1 MTERSEAS
9 RDPADD
15 LSGSSGSSGP
25 SGPSG
30 MPGTGRGE
38 GCPGCS
44 GPHSP
49 TCPARPDGSAAALG
63 DYRAAFHAARLPL
76 AVLNRDGL
84 VLAANPA
91 FGDLVG
97 TEPDE
102 LVAATAADLTDLGAD
117 PRIWSAYREVL
128 CGRSDRLRCTR
139 RLQLPD
145 GHSMWAEV
153 TVEPLAPGAGLAPGG
168 ALNAG
173 GTPNDARGTLNG
185 SGTRTAGGELPAA
198 TDLSVPADLPV
209 PADMSVPTDLPGSSD
224 LPMDG
229 DLPAMDGVPPA
240 GGGVRAGA
248 GQRAEEDHVL
258 LSVADISDRHDL
270 LARLRHLQMH
280 DPVTRLPNR
289 ALFFER
295 LAGALESAAFEQ
307 GGTGRIG
314 LCYLDLDGFKAV
326 NDTLGHRVGDR
337 LLSAVA
343 QRLRHC
349 VEELSEDRLPA
360 PPDGPTASTASTTS
374 DASAMSDAS
383 TAMPDAST
391 ASDAS
396 TAFAAPVQMTDD
408 DTGHLDGSG
417 HLVARLGGDEFALL
431 VEDST
436 GTEQLAA
443 LAQRVLDALQRPF
456 DLAGQRLSVSAS
468 IGVVERAATGT
479 TATGLM
485 QAADTTLY
493 WAKEDGKARWTLFDP
508 ERNAHRM
515 TRQALSSTL
524 RPAVERGE
532 FTLEY
537 QPLVGLG
544 DGRAQGVEALVRWR
558 HPQFGTLS
566 PNRFIGLAEEN
577 GAIVEL
583 GRWVLERACRQARA
597 WQLERPGAQP
607 LFVSVNVA
615 VRQVWDSDLVADVA
629 HILAETGLPPR
640 LLQLELTESAVMGSA
655 GRPLQALQALS
666 DMGVRIAI
674 DDFGTGY
681 SNLAYLSRLPVSVL
695 KLDGSFVRGFR
706 AQEHPNPADETIVEA
721 LVALAHRLGLT
732 VTAECVESAE
742 QAERLRRIG
751 CDTGQGWLYSR
762 PVAPD
767 RVSALISA
775 GRRTGS

>member
-1 MTERSEAS
+1 MRERAVSGHPDSPGRTPGATLPSVTERN
-9 RDPADD
+9 
-15 LSGSSGSSGP
+15 
-25 SGPSG
+25 
-30 MPGTGRGE
+30 GT
-38 GCPGCS
+38 
-44 GPHSP
+44 
-49 TCPARPDGSAAALG
+49 TKGSAEARHAPAGRCDDTAASLG
-63 DYRAAFHAARLPL
+63 DYRATFYAARLAM

-91 FGDLVG
+91 FGELVG
-97 TEPDE
+97 ADPAE

-117 PRIWSAYREVL
+117 PRVWTAYREVL

-139 RLQLPD
+139 RLKHPE
-145 GHSMWAEV
+145 GHSIWVEV
-153 TVEPLAPGAGLAPGG
+153 TVEPL
-168 ALNAG
+168 
-173 GTPNDARGTLNG
+173 TPEPL
-185 SGTRTAGGELPAA
+185 SG
-198 TDLSVPADLPV
+198 
-209 PADMSVPTDLPGSSD
+209 
-224 LPMDG
+224 
-229 DLPAMDGVPPA
+229 
-240 GGGVRAGA
+240 
-248 GQRAEEDHVL
+248 EERML

-295 LAGALESAAFEQ
+295 LSTALETASFEPS
-307 GGTGRIG
+307 GTGRIG

-343 QRLRHC
+343 QRLTRC
-349 VEELSEDRLPA
+349 AESAADR
-360 PPDGPTASTASTTS
+360 GP
-374 DASAMSDAS
+374 
-383 TAMPDAST
+383 
-391 ASDAS
+391 
-396 TAFAAPVQMTDD
+396 
-408 DTGHLDGSG
+408 GHAG

-436 GTEQLAA
+436 GTDQLAE
-443 LAQRVLDALQRPF
+443 LAQSVLDALQRPF

-524 RPAVERGE
+524 RPAVDRGE

-566 PNRFIGLAEEN
+566 PNRFIALAEEN

-583 GRWVLERACRQARA
+583 GRWVLERACYQARA
-597 WQLERPGAQP
+597 WQLAHPGQP

-629 HILAETGLPPR
+629 GILAETGLPPR

-706 AQEHPNPADETIVEA
+706 SQEHPNPADEMIVEA

-742 QAERLRRIG
+742 QADRLRRIG

-762 PVAPD
+762 PVAPE
-767 RVSALISA
+767 RVEALLDA
-775 GRRTGS
+775 GRHTGA

>member
-1 MTERSEAS
+1 MTERNGTTKESAETRHTPSSHCDDGAAS
-9 RDPADD
+9 
-15 LSGSSGSSGP
+15 
-25 SGPSG
+25 
-30 MPGTGRGE
+30 
-38 GCPGCS
+38 
-44 GPHSP
+44 
-49 TCPARPDGSAAALG
+49 LG
-63 DYRAAFHAARLPL
+63 DYRAAFHAGRLAM

-91 FGDLVG
+91 FGELIG
-97 TEPDE
+97 TDPDE

-117 PRIWSAYREVL
+117 PRVWTAYREVL

-139 RLQLPD
+139 RLKHPE
-145 GHSMWAEV
+145 GHSVWVEV
-153 TVEPLAPGAGLAPGG
+153 TVEPL
-168 ALNAG
+168 
-173 GTPNDARGTLNG
+173 TPEPL
-185 SGTRTAGGELPAA
+185 SG
-198 TDLSVPADLPV
+198 
-209 PADMSVPTDLPGSSD
+209 
-224 LPMDG
+224 
-229 DLPAMDGVPPA
+229 
-240 GGGVRAGA
+240 
-248 GQRAEEDHVL
+248 EERML

-295 LAGALESAAFEQ
+295 LSTALETAAFEPS
-307 GGTGRIG
+307 GTGRIG

-343 QRLRHC
+343 QRLTRC
-349 VEELSEDRLPA
+349 AESAADRGA
-360 PPDGPTASTASTTS
+360 GR
-374 DASAMSDAS
+374 
-383 TAMPDAST
+383 
-391 ASDAS
+391 
-396 TAFAAPVQMTDD
+396 
-408 DTGHLDGSG
+408 GG

-436 GTEQLAA
+436 GTEQLAE
-443 LAQRVLDALQRPF
+443 LAQCVLDALQRPF

-524 RPAVERGE
+524 RPAVDRGE

-566 PNRFIGLAEEN
+566 PNRFIALAEEN

-583 GRWVLERACRQARA
+583 GRWVLERACYQARA
-597 WQLERPGAQP
+597 WQLAHPGDEP

-629 HILAETGLPPR
+629 GILAETGLPPR

-706 AQEHPNPADETIVEA
+706 SQEHPNPADEMIVEA

-767 RVSALISA
+767 RVEALLDA
-775 GRRTGS
+775 GRRTDG

>member
-1 MTERSEAS
+1 MSGHPDSPGRTPGATLPSVTEREDTTKESTEA
-9 RDPADD
+9 RPA
-15 LSGSSGSSGP
+15 P
-25 SGPSG
+25 SGPG
-30 MPGTGRGE
+30 DDT
-38 GCPGCS
+38 
-44 GPHSP
+44 
-49 TCPARPDGSAAALG
+49 AASLG
-63 DYRAAFHAARLPL
+63 DYRATFYAARVAM

-91 FGDLVG
+91 FGELVG
-97 TEPDE
+97 TDPAE

-117 PRIWSAYREVL
+117 PRGWTAYREVL
-128 CGRSDRLRCTR
+128 CGRSDRMRCTR
-139 RLQLPD
+139 RLKHPE
-145 GHSMWAEV
+145 GHSVWVEV
-153 TVEPLAPGAGLAPGG
+153 TVEPL
-168 ALNAG
+168 
-173 GTPNDARGTLNG
+173 TPEPL
-185 SGTRTAGGELPAA
+185 SG
-198 TDLSVPADLPV
+198 
-209 PADMSVPTDLPGSSD
+209 
-224 LPMDG
+224 
-229 DLPAMDGVPPA
+229 
-240 GGGVRAGA
+240 
-248 GQRAEEDHVL
+248 EERML

-295 LAGALESAAFEQ
+295 LAAALETASFAPS
-307 GGTGRIG
+307 GTGRIG

-343 QRLRHC
+343 QRLTRC
-349 VEELSEDRLPA
+349 AEAAEDR
-360 PPDGPTASTASTTS
+360 GP
-374 DASAMSDAS
+374 
-383 TAMPDAST
+383 
-391 ASDAS
+391 
-396 TAFAAPVQMTDD
+396 
-408 DTGHLDGSG
+408 GRGG
-417 HLVARLGGDEFALL
+417 YLVARLGGDEFALL

-436 GTEQLAA
+436 GTDQLAE
-443 LAQRVLDALQRPF
+443 LAQSVLDALQRPF

-468 IGVVERAATGT
+468 IGVVERTATGT

-524 RPAVERGE
+524 RPAVDRGE

-566 PNRFIGLAEEN
+566 PNRFIALAEEN

-583 GRWVLERACRQARA
+583 GRWVLERACYQARA
-597 WQLERPGAQP
+597 WQLAHPGEP

-629 HILAETGLPPR
+629 GILAETGLPPE

-706 AQEHPNPADETIVEA
+706 SQEHPNPADEMIVEA

-767 RVSALISA
+767 RVEALLDA
-775 GRRTGS
+775 GRHTGA